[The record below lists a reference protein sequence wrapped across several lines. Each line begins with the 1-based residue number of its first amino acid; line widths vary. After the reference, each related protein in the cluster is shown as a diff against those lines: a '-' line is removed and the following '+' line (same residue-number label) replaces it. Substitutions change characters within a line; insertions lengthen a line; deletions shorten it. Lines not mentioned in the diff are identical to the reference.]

1 MAKYTIEDIKKY
13 KEMGILTEED
23 ASELTKAI
31 VMAELGRGQS
41 GSNNNGGNK
50 HETGAK
56 GGRKRLTEEEKK
68 AREEARREA
77 RRAEQKAWGE
87 ANFTPEERKAYGEQK
102 AQERLEKKIR
112 DLAIAKV
119 KVYLGGKY
127 VSKDKWLELV
137 EQFTPEAKKEIDEA
151 MVEAVAE

>member
-1 MAKYTIEDIKKY
+1 MAKYTIEKIKEL
-13 KEMGILTEED
+13 KEMGLLTEAD

-31 VMAELGRGQS
+31 VMSELGGGQS
-41 GSNNNGGNK
+41 SSSNNGGNK
-50 HETGAK
+50 QGTGAK
-56 GGRKRLTEEEKK
+56 GGRRRLTDEEKE

-77 RRAEQKAWGE
+77 RRAEKKAWAE
-87 ANFTPEERKAYGEQK
+87 ANFTPEEREAYGKQK

-119 KVYLGGKY
+119 KVYLGGKF
-127 VSKDKWLELV
+127 VSKAKWLELV

-151 MVEAVAE
+151 MAE